1 LIEAK
6 ALSRYFRRTQPQL
19 ARWQA
24 PSTATLSEQ
33 LHKARRAAHGSDDI
47 NTKSLRAHVQAL
59 LNDAEQRHALPHA
72 LRITRQALQ
81 CALVEHDC
89 AATENPASA
98 LDATTATLSTFAEL
112 ACERASEA
120 ACATLSERFPRPSQ
134 TDGAAQPLLVA
145 GMGKLGAGELNASS
159 DIDLVFLHLDDGD
172 TSGMSHHE
180 WFSRAARHTAQ
191 MLNEATEYGFVFRVD
206 TRLRPNGDEGPSVCS
221 FGMLDQYFTAQGRP
235 WERFAWLRARLLGHG
250 KAVPTLACSDWQQV
264 VLPFVYRRYADF
276 GMVESLR
283 ALHANIRTDAKA
295 RALRNPAASRDVKRS
310 RGGIRE
316 LEFFVQLLQLV
327 RGGVAPELRERH
339 TRRAIA
345 RLCAAGIVEK
355 ERAAQLDAAYT
366 FLRALENRIQY
377 LDDAQTHSL
386 PTDDADL
393 ECLAHAMGEA
403 NVCELL
409 CKLDEH
415 REHVASAF
423 DSLLLTLGADTN
435 QRTSNNGC
443 RTCGGS
449 ASNKTKLEDTH
460 TPTTY
465 APDAA
470 YNARNEH
477 YTNSSISDNARI
489 SESVNLLMRQPG
501 VVRLSAPHHLRLSR
515 IVQRSERFVQEENT
529 SDHAA
534 LIAAFEA
541 WLEWLSAHASRTNYL
556 AFFDE
561 HPQAAE
567 RLMRLF
573 SVCGFAAR
581 YVRRFPSVVDELLA
595 PQATERF
602 DARAY
607 EALLTTRLN
616 AIEAEHANDVEP
628 LLDALRRAHQLETF
642 RLVLRD
648 TELKPPVEEMS
659 DDITALAETTLQT
672 SLQACW
678 RSFALKHRA
687 TPQFAVI
694 GYGKLG
700 SKELGYSSDLDLVLI
715 YDDDDAST
723 QDVGAV
729 YTQFA
734 KRWINWLTAHT
745 GSGKLFDIDTRL
757 RPNGNAGLLVTSLE
771 AFERYQL
778 GRGDNTAWTWEHQ
791 ALTKARAVAGSVKIG
806 EAFEAI
812 RCKVLRAERDTQ
824 ALATEVKAMRE
835 KMHAAHTPQAGV
847 FDIKHDSGGLV
858 DAEFALQYW
867 ILSHAH
873 AQKALTA
880 NTGTIALLGVCAD
893 LGLITH
899 SKTQAAQQA
908 YRKLRAEQHRLKL
921 AGAQYAQVPD
931 DQFKAERAAIKT
943 IYDAA
948 LGSSAQKV

>member
-1 LIEAK
+1 
-6 ALSRYFRRTQPQL
+6 
-19 ARWQA
+19 
-24 PSTATLSEQ
+24 
-33 LHKARRAAHGSDDI
+33 
-47 NTKSLRAHVQAL
+47 
-59 LNDAEQRHALPHA
+59 
-72 LRITRQALQ
+72 
-81 CALVEHDC
+81 
-89 AATENPASA
+89 
-98 LDATTATLSTFAEL
+98 
-112 ACERASEA
+112 
-120 ACATLSERFPRPSQ
+120 
-134 TDGAAQPLLVA
+134 
-145 GMGKLGAGELNASS
+145 
-159 DIDLVFLHLDDGD
+159 
-172 TSGMSHHE
+172 
-180 WFSRAARHTAQ
+180 
-191 MLNEATEYGFVFRVD
+191 
-206 TRLRPNGDEGPSVCS
+206 
-221 FGMLDQYFTAQGRP
+221 
-235 WERFAWLRARLLGHG
+235 
-250 KAVPTLACSDWQQV
+250 
-264 VLPFVYRRYADF
+264 
-276 GMVESLR
+276 
-283 ALHANIRTDAKA
+283 
-295 RALRNPAASRDVKRS
+295 
-310 RGGIRE
+310 
-316 LEFFVQLLQLV
+316 
-327 RGGVAPELRERH
+327 
-339 TRRAIA
+339 
-345 RLCAAGIVEK
+345 
-355 ERAAQLDAAYT
+355 
-366 FLRALENRIQY
+366 
-377 LDDAQTHSL
+377 
-386 PTDDADL
+386 
-393 ECLAHAMGEA
+393 
-403 NVCELL
+403 
-409 CKLDEH
+409 
-415 REHVASAF
+415 
-423 DSLLLTLGADTN
+423 
-435 QRTSNNGC
+435 
-443 RTCGGS
+443 
-449 ASNKTKLEDTH
+449 
-460 TPTTY
+460 
-465 APDAA
+465 
-470 YNARNEH
+470 
-477 YTNSSISDNARI
+477 
-489 SESVNLLMRQPG
+489 
-501 VVRLSAPHHLRLSR
+501 
-515 IVQRSERFVQEENT
+515 VQRSERFVQEENT